1 MATKSDKQLV
11 SIDVKYE
18 RAAVYVQPFFDQR
31 KRVFVVGGKEY
42 AAIRREDGVKKE
54 AYYESIVGPNRTP
67 DPKTGI
73 IPETPMILSDRES
86 IPVRHAEIF
95 SGEEGDMLLQ
105 IAMDCGYVAKTQ
117 EAAAGLATARLYIR
131 DDAAEAR
138 KTGKLASQVFEALGK
153 LKDLTM
159 PEKRDLAWALRKPV
173 NTMSDT
179 VLEGVINSMAMKQP
193 DLLLATLDNR
203 NFKLVAFLQQ
213 CVAHG
218 LIVQQSGTYRFGGEV
233 IGMDEA
239 ATVAFLDQ
247 KKNRAVKDQLVM
259 ELQKRQSGQVGTPTA
274 QLRRLD
280 ASTVEDADELPFE
293 DELTSTG
300 EENTA
305 TA

>member
-1 MATKSDKQLV
+1 
-11 SIDVKYE
+11 
-18 RAAVYVQPFFDQR
+18 
-31 KRVFVVGGKEY
+31 
-42 AAIRREDGVKKE
+42 
-54 AYYESIVGPNRTP
+54 
-67 DPKTGI
+67 
-73 IPETPMILSDRES
+73 
-86 IPVRHAEIF
+86 
-95 SGEEGDMLLQ
+95 
-105 IAMDCGYVAKTQ
+105 
-117 EAAAGLATARLYIR
+117 
-131 DDAAEAR
+131 
-138 KTGKLASQVFEALGK
+138 
-153 LKDLTM
+153 
-159 PEKRDLAWALRKPV
+159 
-173 NTMSDT
+173 
-179 VLEGVINSMAMKQP
+179 MKQP